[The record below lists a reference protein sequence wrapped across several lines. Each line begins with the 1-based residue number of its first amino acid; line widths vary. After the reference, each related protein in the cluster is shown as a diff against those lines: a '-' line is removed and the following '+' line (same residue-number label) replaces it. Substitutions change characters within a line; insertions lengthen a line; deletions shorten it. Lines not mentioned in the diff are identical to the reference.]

1 VTESHSQAQELFRDW
16 LEATLQ
22 VMRLMEQGPWV
33 GPYGMP
39 TPSSSGSTGS
49 VDAGPQPVSD
59 GEGSPISFAHG
70 WGTEDQENIP
80 PVRPASAVGGLVL
93 IQDEVGDG
101 SDHGGQPC

>member
-1 VTESHSQAQELFRDW
+1 
-16 LEATLQ
+16 
-22 VMRLMEQGPWV
+22 MERGSRV

-59 GEGSPISFAHG
+59 GEGSPITFAHG

-80 PVRPASAVGGLVL
+80 PVRPGSTVGGLVL
-93 IQDEVGDG
+93 IQDEAGEIDQG
-101 SDHGGQPC
+101 MDQIMEDNHIELLLRAAHSLNDLDDL